1 METFAA
7 KKASASR
14 WGEIKGVAALN
25 GTPKKAARDAGEI
38 KRVLIKEDEELKASL
53 GCTPIVLSSAVALK

>member
-7 KKASASR
+7 KKASAPR
-14 WGEIKGVAALN
+14 WGEIKGVALN

-38 KRVLIKEDEELKASL
+38 KRVLIKEDEELKASP
-53 GCTPIVLSSAVALK
+53 GCTPIVPSSAVAPK